1 MAWMPRAVPTWDF
14 PVRSPLGLNQWRFN
28 GSPADQHDIL
38 GGVHELAAM
47 KLANPGFT
55 DFAGDEVEA
64 GQILVCRE

>member
-1 MAWMPRAVPTWDF
+1 
-14 PVRSPLGLNQWRFN
+14 LNQWRFN